1 MLKLPKS
8 IRDLRYR
15 LFFGLILSR
24 RFELATLCAPGS
36 VCPWTICPDGLN
48 ANSVIYSGGV
58 GSDISFE
65 HELVR
70 RFGCEVVLLDP
81 SPMGL
86 KTMALPENNIPQF
99 HYFRL
104 ALSGRTGTLELASP
118 LQGDWSAKH
127 NSSVKIE
134 VPCTDLLSLMR
145 QNHHDHIDF
154 LKLDI
159 EGSEYEVI
167 DDFLKRRIPVHQLS
181 VEFHHSIIPGIRRSQ
196 TIRVIFKLIARG
208 YKSICLEGEN
218 YTFILNQKV

>member
-1 MLKLPKS
+1 MPKLPKF
-8 IRDLRYR
+8 IRDLRHR

-24 RFELATLCAPGS
+24 RFNLATLCAPGS

-48 ANSVIYSGGV
+48 AKSVIYSGGV

-81 SPMGL
+81 SPTGV

-99 HYFRL
+99 RYFPL
-104 ALSGRTGTLELASP
+104 ALAGSTGRIELASP

-127 NSSVKIE
+127 NSSVKVD
-134 VPCTDLLSLMR
+134 VPCTDLLSVMR
-145 QNHHDHIDF
+145 QNQHDHIDL

-167 DDFLKRRIPVHQLS
+167 DDFLKRRIPVRQLS
-181 VEFHHSIIPGIRRSQ
+181 VEFHHAIIPGIRRSQ
-196 TIRVIFKLIARG
+196 SIRAIFKLIARG
-208 YKSICLEGEN
+208 YKLICREGEN
-218 YTFILNQKV
+218 YTFILT